1 MPSRSRKKPLT
12 TLVTLIIVAG
22 LYLFGD
28 FDATRFLSNTH
39 ADNALTDAIANQQSD
54 VQVQASGTIVKVL
67 PDDTKGS
74 QHQRLLVKIPTGQ
87 VILIAHNIDLAPRVD
102 NPKEGE
108 TIEFYGEFEWNKK
121 GGVVHWT
128 HHDPR
133 GKHASGWLKYH
144 GQTYE

>member
-1 MPSRSRKKPLT
+1 MSSRSRKTPLT
-12 TLVTLIIVAG
+12 TLVTLIVVAG

-28 FDATRFLSNTH
+28 FDATQFLNHTQ

-108 TIEFYGEFEWNKK
+108 TIEFYGEFEWNNK